1 MTLPAF
7 RMQNACG
14 VGRQE
19 TVLPNFQIRD
29 LPDDVY
35 LALQRQA
42 EREQRSLSQ
51 QAIVELRRALQL
63 DGGARRRA
71 VIEKLMAAGPSKP
84 LPPGSPTIAELI
96 RADRDR

>member
-1 MTLPAF
+1 M
-7 RMQNACG
+7 
-14 VGRQE
+14 
-19 TVLPNFQIRD
+19 PNFQIRD
-29 LPDDVY
+29 LPDDIY

-71 VIEKLMAAGPSKP
+71 VRERLMLEPKNVLSPGAPS
-84 LPPGSPTIAELI
+84 IVDLI

>member
-1 MTLPAF
+1 MTLHAF
-7 RMQNACG
+7 RMHNACG
-14 VGRQE
+14 VERQE
-19 TVLPNFQIRD
+19 KMLPNFQIRD
-29 LPDDVY
+29 LPDDIY

-71 VIEKLMAAGPSKP
+71 LIEQLMLEPNVLSPDSPS
-84 LPPGSPTIAELI
+84 TADLI